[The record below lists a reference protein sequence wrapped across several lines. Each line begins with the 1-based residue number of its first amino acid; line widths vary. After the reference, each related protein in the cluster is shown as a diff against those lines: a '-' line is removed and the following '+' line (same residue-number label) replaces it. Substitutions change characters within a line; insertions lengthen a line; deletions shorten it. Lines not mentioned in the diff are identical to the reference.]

1 MNFIMGTV
9 YIDRDPD
16 LSKSYF
22 EEAIEAA
29 EKLEEIPEE
38 AKKTL

>member
-1 MNFIMGTV
+1 MGTV